1 MTFQNSLKLTGTR
14 IFFKGSFLFALL
26 ILSPH
31 AFGYLENSSHG
42 YANCMSCHVSPNGG
56 GLLTD
61 YGRSLSKELM
71 STWGWEG
78 SQAPLFGAIK
88 QTNNFKVGGDIR
100 TLQTHFEND
109 QLRQGKFFLM
119 QQNLELAYKYASTWF
134 VGTVGTNEGP
144 DGTLNRGTFLSE
156 RHFIIH
162 KVGENSYLRAGK
174 FRVSYGLNDPNH
186 ARVTE
191 QGIGFGSQ
199 TEMYNLELDQ
209 FFDEGELFV
218 GASLGRFDLP
228 REQTS
233 EKSFYTRYNHYFKG
247 KNQLGGNLLVG
258 ESPTKRRSLLGVF
271 AVLTPIDDLG
281 VVTEWDYERAHLST
295 SPSDRVEGIFTA
307 SRVLYEV
314 YQGVK
319 PYVVF
324 EAQQPSLKDHGTQ
337 SLRPGLGV
345 QWIPIP
351 HFEIQSE
358 YQRITTDATGGSP
371 THSAWLMLHFWL

>member
-119 QQNLELAYKYASTWF
+119 QQNLEPAWLTSPLQQVMPIRVEPETAIHF
-134 VGTVGTNEGP
+134 EP
-144 DGTLNRGTFLSE
+144 DWRSRQAHRRRHKNWCSLLNRQ
-156 RHFIIH
+156 I
-162 KVGENSYLRAGK
+162 
-174 FRVSYGLNDPNH
+174 
-186 ARVTE
+186 
-191 QGIGFGSQ
+191 
-199 TEMYNLELDQ
+199 
-209 FFDEGELFV
+209 
-218 GASLGRFDLP
+218 
-228 REQTS
+228 
-233 EKSFYTRYNHYFKG
+233 
-247 KNQLGGNLLVG
+247 
-258 ESPTKRRSLLGVF
+258 
-271 AVLTPIDDLG
+271 
-281 VVTEWDYERAHLST
+281 
-295 SPSDRVEGIFTA
+295 
-307 SRVLYEV
+307 
-314 YQGVK
+314 
-319 PYVVF
+319 
-324 EAQQPSLKDHGTQ
+324 
-337 SLRPGLGV
+337 
-345 QWIPIP
+345 
-351 HFEIQSE
+351 
-358 YQRITTDATGGSP
+358 
-371 THSAWLMLHFWL
+371 